1 MANILSQA
9 NKIGKDLA
17 YLRPLVVLLLI
28 LAISFV
34 FVSLSFAHPSSG
46 IVVDRQGQVYFSDLS
61 RGLMRIDAR
70 GKVTMV
76 HQEGGHWLALD
87 QAGSFSRVIFEKST
101 HWPRWFKRRT
111 GYNVKPAL
119 IGDAGSPL
127 VVGKD
132 GNLYFACDDERL
144 IPGGLQIGRLS
155 PNGQET
161 LLNPSLRQISEE
173 LGGIKGLAVGP
184 DGSLYASYPKAVLKI
199 TMDGTIT
206 TLVNPVVV
214 KDCELNVASNDSP
227 WLRGLA
233 VSSTGIVYVAA
244 SGCGSVIKILPD
256 GKVKT
261 VLKAEKPWAPSGVAI
276 HQGEVYVLEH
286 INPNSEAHEA
296 WPPRV
301 RKLGRDGKVTTLV
314 TITR

>member
-1 MANILSQA
+1 MANILFQD
-9 NKIGKDLA
+9 NHINEIGKQPSH
-17 YLRPLVVLLLI
+17 LRPLVLLLLI
-28 LAISFV
+28 LVISFV
-34 FVSLSFAHPSSG
+34 FVSLSFAHPSSV

-61 RGLMRIDAR
+61 RGLLKIDGR

-76 HQEGGHWLALD
+76 HKEGGHWLALD
-87 QAGSFSRVIFEKST
+87 QTGSFSRVFFEKSK
-101 HWPRWFKRRT
+101 HSPRWFKRRT
-111 GYNVKPAL
+111 PFNVKPTL

-132 GNLYFACDDERL
+132 GNLYFACDDERM

-155 PNGQET
+155 PNGKET

-173 LGGIKGLAVGP
+173 LGWIKGLAIGS

-214 KDCELNVASNDSP
+214 NDCELKVAAKDSP

-233 VSSTGIVYVAA
+233 VSSRGIVYVAA
-244 SGCGSVIKILPD
+244 RGWGSV
-256 GKVKT
+256 
-261 VLKAEKPWAPSGVAI
+261 LKG
-276 HQGEVYVLEH
+276 L
-286 INPNSEAHEA
+286 
-296 WPPRV
+296 
-301 RKLGRDGKVTTLV
+301 LV
-314 TITR
+314 G